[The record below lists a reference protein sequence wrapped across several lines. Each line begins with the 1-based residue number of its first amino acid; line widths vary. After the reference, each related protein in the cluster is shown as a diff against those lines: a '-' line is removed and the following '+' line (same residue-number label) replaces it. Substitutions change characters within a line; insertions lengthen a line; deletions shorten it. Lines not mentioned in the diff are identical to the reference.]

1 MSCQPPDRA
10 YLGKF
15 IVTQTDLEEDMVNN
29 DAEPKTELIAE
40 TENYLVWRAE
50 EPDGEITYHM
60 QLNNVTIHFFQEE
73 WDELIELAR
82 QLA

>member
-1 MSCQPPDRA
+1 M
-10 YLGKF
+10 G
-15 IVTQTDLEEDMVNN
+15 NN
-29 DAEPKTELIAE
+29 DSEPKIELIAE
-40 TENYLVWRAE
+40 TENHLVWRAE

-73 WDELIELAR
+73 WDELIELAQ